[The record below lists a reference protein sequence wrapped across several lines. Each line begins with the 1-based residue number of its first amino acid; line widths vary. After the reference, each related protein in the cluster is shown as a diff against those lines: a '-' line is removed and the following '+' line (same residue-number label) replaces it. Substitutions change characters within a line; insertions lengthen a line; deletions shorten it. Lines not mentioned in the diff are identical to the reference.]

1 MAKAVDT
8 VQESIDEVQ
17 NTVASALGDLVAT
30 VKSLNEKM
38 TELQKSIVSAKEEI
52 AGVKNNVD
60 EFGKRVDSLEDDTAV
75 RKSGDLG
82 GVVQET
88 QIRKGSMWGGRFL
101 NSADLYR

>member
-1 MAKAVDT
+1 LAKAVDT

-30 VKSLNEKM
+30 VKSLNDKM
-38 TELQKSIVSAKEEI
+38 LELQKSIASAQDEI
-52 AGVKNNVD
+52 KSVKGNVE

-82 GVVQET
+82 GVVQEEKIT
-88 QIRKGSMWGGRFL
+88 KKAMWGGRFL
-101 NSADLYR
+101 NTADLYR